1 MTPWGAIIFR
11 VFDICHIKKF
21 TWYDEDLY
29 GINFFF
35 IYRLLSECI
44 NQSTNYWINIQ
55 IEMKNHQHYIK
66 CVIQF
71 KTYNKDL

>member
-44 NQSTNYWINIQ
+44 NQSTNYWINIKYTNWNEKPSTLYKMCNP
-55 IEMKNHQHYIK
+55 I
-66 CVIQF
+66 
-71 KTYNKDL
+71 